1 MAENKLKADI
11 SGNLDLSTFNQMG
24 DALQILSDTLD
35 TFPDALDNIMG
46 YAQSLAEEFT
56 KVADPSLIDGNI
68 FSSIFLANIAT
79 MMVALEILKTELSK
93 MPNVSVNVD
102 TISIDDLIAKL
113 QNITIQVTLDTAPTK
128 LAWNEILALLL
139 SGIGVVSSVTNVIRS
154 LVSKTGKKIK
164 ENVEN
169 INKIISD
176 IANDSLSDE
185 MKENFEKIGDA
196 FTSGLIIS
204 LNEGIDKLVDVMIQ
218 IAKEMLDG
226 FCKALGIN
234 SPSKVMYEKGSYMID
249 GLVNAL
255 NDGSKDASNTMK
267 NLSKNVENA
276 TSDFSSV
283 SKQSKKFANG
293 LSDVTKKTKKMGKMT
308 ASATK
313 SARSSFKKMKGEV
326 KSVDNSIEAADK
338 TANKFSDTSKKGFG
352 GFAIIAGIVSTLVRY
367 FVNLMNTNEEFAAK
381 VTAVTDKLKEAFQP
395 VIDLV
400 IGLFESIFSG
410 SESVGGVGEV
420 IGGVAEKVT
429 GVVSGIVEFLS
440 GVITYITE
448 FFAEH
453 GEAILAALGSAWET
467 ISSLFGS
474 VFEFLKALWDEYGEK
489 IMTGIQVVW
498 NFLSGII
505 SGVVTFITGVFDI
518 LVGIFT
524 GNGEKI
530 KEGFAKIWTGIK
542 KIFSKVAGFFGGIW
556 EKVKEKFTSIGSKI
570 GNAIGDAFK
579 FVVNSI
585 IGFAERTIN
594 GFIKAINKA
603 INLINAI
610 PGVNIKKLKLL
621 VIPKLANGGLLDPGQ
636 MFIAREAGPELV
648 SNFGNKTAVMNN
660 NQIVESVSQGVYQAV
675 AAALSGKSS
684 SDQPLNIVLKVGET
698 DFGKVAVNSIN
709 SLSRV
714 QGSVNLAI

>member
-11 SGNLDLSTFNQMG
+11 SGNLDLSTFNQME
-24 DALQILSDTLD
+24 DALQILSDTLG
-35 TFPDALDNIMG
+35 TFPDALKNIMG

-68 FSSIFLANIAT
+68 FSSIFLANIAS
-79 MMVALEILKTELSK
+79 MMVALELLKTELAK
-93 MPNVSVNVD
+93 IPNVSVNVD
-102 TISIDDLIAKL
+102 TISVEELIEKL
-113 QNITIQVTLDTAPTK
+113 QEIPIEVTLNAEPAK
-128 LAWNEILALLL
+128 LAWNDILSLLL
-139 SGIGVVSSVTNVIRS
+139 SGIGVVASVTNVIRS
-154 LVSKTGKKIK
+154 LVSKTSS
-164 ENVEN
+164 N
-169 INKIISD
+169 ILDEVKTIADLIYKMTTGNISD
-176 IANDSLSDE
+176 G
-185 MKENFEKIGDA
+185 MKKGARELGNA
-196 FTSGLIIS
+196 FTEGLTESIRGEFNS
-204 LNEGIDKLVDVMIQ
+204 LKQCIVDVS
-218 IAKEMLDG
+218 KEMLDT
-226 FCKALGIN
+226 FCEAWGIT
-234 SPSKVMYEKGSYMID
+234 SPSKVMYEKGSYMVD

-267 NLSKNVENA
+267 NLSNNVEDA
-276 TSDFSSV
+276 VSDFSSV
-283 SKQSKKFANG
+283 SKQSKKFADG
-293 LSDVTKKTKKMGKMT
+293 LSDVTKETKKMGNMT
-308 ASATK
+308 DSATK

-326 KSVDNSIEAADK
+326 KSVDNAIEGADK
-338 TANKFSDTSKKGFG
+338 AANKFSDTSKKGFG
-352 GFAIIAGIVSTLVRY
+352 GFAIIAGIVSTLVGY

-518 LVGIFT
+518 LIGIFT

-542 KIFSKVAGFFGGIW
+542 KIFSKVGEFFGGIW
-556 EKVKEKFTSIGSKI
+556 EKVKEKFTSIGTK
-570 GNAIGDAFK
+570 IGDAVSGAFK
-579 FVVNSI
+579 KVVNSI
-585 IGFAERTIN
+585 LGFAEDTVN
-594 GFIKAINKA
+594 GFIRAINAA
-603 INLINAI
+603 IGLINKI
-610 PGVNIKKLKLL
+610 PGVSIKKLNLL
-621 VIPKLANGGLLDPGQ
+621 VIPKMANGGLLDPGQ

-648 SNFGNKTAVMNN
+648 SNFGNRTAVMNN